1 MINVTAEQLQRIL
14 KTLDDAIVMHDKWRD
29 MLQRTLSCRLPP
41 PAAVLAE
48 DAHRRCAFGHWFYSD
63 GNAGMRK
70 MPTLV
75 EIGELHVAMHSN
87 ARKLCGRL
95 STQEPLPPADYDE
108 WLTSLTRFRGA
119 LADLQHKAGL
129 TLRNVDALTGAQ
141 TYQSLLPH
149 LRLAQKK
156 LKDNHDPY
164 SLLLVDIDVK
174 EINQACGREAGDHV
188 LRQSIL
194 SIKEALSAGDIV
206 FRYGGAEFVVCL
218 PGRHADEAEQVRE
231 QLLKRIG
238 KAAREVVGDSLP
250 SFNIHH
256 SVVPLDPK
264 SYLEELLDRA
274 ARSTYTVD
282 M

>member
-29 MLQRTLSCRLPP
+29 MLQRTLACRLLPP
-41 PAAVLAE
+41 PAVIAE
-48 DAHRRCAFGHWFYSD
+48 DAHRRCAFGQWFYSD

-75 EIGELHVAMHSN
+75 EIGELHVAMHSH
-87 ARKLCGRL
+87 ARKLCGKL
-95 STQEPLPPADYDE
+95 SALEPLPPADYDE
-108 WLTSLTRFRGA
+108 WLTSLARFRGA

-129 TLRNVDALTGAQ
+129 TLQNVDALTGAQ
-141 TYQSLLPH
+141 TYQGLLPH

-156 LKDNHDPY
+156 LKNNHAPY
-164 SLLLVDIDVK
+164 SLLLVDIDVR
-174 EINQACGREAGDHV
+174 EVNQACGREIGDQV
-188 LRQSIL
+188 LRRSIL
-194 SIKEALSAGDIV
+194 SIKDALSDADVV

-218 PGRHADEAEQVRE
+218 PGRDGNEAEQIRE
-231 QLLKRIG
+231 QLLKRVG
-238 KAAREVVGDSLP
+238 KAARDVVGDALP
-250 SFNIHH
+250 SFSIHH
-256 SVVPLDPK
+256 SIVPLDPK